1 MAFPLHS
8 TMKRTGRVARHGGS
22 PPKMSK
28 RSILVVDDDRSV
40 RSYLSDL
47 LTSCGYIVECLE
59 SGDQALARFAT
70 GNVPSLLILDVVMPG
85 ISGIEVLE
93 NLKKLN
99 SSLPVIVLS
108 GVGQT
113 KTVVD
118 AMKMGAADFLVKPFE
133 EQELELAI
141 ENVFEKHKLKEEVK
155 SLRKQLDQYAESGDF
170 LSTNP
175 RMSRIRDIARHVADT
190 DVPVLILG
198 ESGVGKEVLAR
209 FIHTH
214 SQRSERPFVKVNC
227 AALPHDLLESELFG
241 YERGAF
247 TGAMNEKPGKF
258 ELAHTGTL
266 LLDEIGE
273 MSPHLQAKLLHV
285 LQDQEYT
292 RLGGKRTIRVDA
304 RVLASTNIILE
315 EAVANGKFREDL
327 YFRLNVI
334 RVDLPPLRERRE
346 DIPILCNYF
355 MSKYRERYKST
366 VDEISP
372 QLLDAFVRFDWP
384 GNIRQLENAVK
395 RYLILPDIEMT
406 MAELKDSSLPTTGGA
421 AEHIVVPMRPKE
433 DKMSLKDVGSRA
445 AEQAERELV
454 LRVLEETSWNRKQ
467 AARRLN
473 ICYKALLNKLKR
485 WQMDSRPSIPAAF
498 QKADSSR
505 GVQSMI

>member
-1 MAFPLHS
+1 MS
-8 TMKRTGRVARHGGS
+8 NKRTL
-22 PPKMSK
+22 
-28 RSILVVDDDRSV
+28 LVVDDDRSV
-40 RSYLSDL
+40 RGYLSDF
-47 LTSCGYIVECLE
+47 LTSCGYVVECLE
-59 SGDQALARFAT
+59 SGDQCLARLAA
-70 GNVPSLLILDVVMPG
+70 GNIPSLLVLDVVMPG

-93 NLKKLN
+93 GLKRIN
-99 SSLPVIVLS
+99 CPVPVIVLS
-108 GVGQT
+108 TVGQT

-141 ENVFEKHKLKEEVK
+141 ENVFEKQKLKEEVK
-155 SLRKQLDQYAESGDF
+155 SLRRQLDQYTDTGEF

-175 RMSRIRDIARHVADT
+175 RMSRIRDIAKHVSDT

-209 FIHTH
+209 FIHGNSSRH
-214 SQRSERPFVKVNC
+214 DKPFVKVNC

-247 TGAMNEKPGKF
+247 TGALNEKPGKF
-258 ELAHTGTL
+258 ELADKGTL

-273 MSPHLQAKLLHV
+273 MTPHLQAKLLHV
-285 LQDQEYT
+285 LQDSEYT
-292 RLGGKRTIRVDA
+292 RLGGKKLVHVDA
-304 RVLASTNIILE
+304 RVLASTNINLE
-315 EAVANGKFREDL
+315 EAVAKARFREDL

-334 RVDLPPLRERRE
+334 RLDIPPLRERRE
-346 DIPILCNYF
+346 DIPVLCNYF
-355 MSKYRERYKST
+355 MMKYRERYKST
-366 VDEISP
+366 VDDISN

-384 GNIRQLENAVK
+384 GNIRQLENAIK

-406 MAELKDSSLPTTGGA
+406 LAELKDTSSSTP
-421 AEHIVVPMRPKE
+421 IVVPIIPKE

-454 LRVLEETSWNRKQ
+454 LKVLEETAWNRKQ

-485 WQMDSRPSIPAAF
+485 WQIDNRHAIPAAF
-498 QKADSSR
+498 QKPEEQ
-505 GVQSMI
+505 GIQPMV